1 MGTFKVTLQVG
12 DPQGRRFTPVD
23 ALVDTGATYATLP
36 ASLLR
41 GLGVTPHERAPFE
54 LADGRIVERDVG
66 RTWVRIDGQSDL
78 VPVVFGDEG
87 AEPLLGAVT
96 LEVFRLAVD
105 PVRQRLVSVPGLLKT
120 EARPLENL
128 EMMVNLGP
136 QHPSTHGVF
145 RAVLW
150 VDGERIVEMEPHIG
164 YLHRGSEKL
173 SEGELY
179 HQIITLFDRLDY
191 IANFNNELAF
201 CMAVEKLMGVEVPEL
216 AEYVRVILCE
226 LNRVAS
232 HFLFYGTFGLDAGAM
247 TPVMYGFRE
256 RERIQ
261 RLFEAVS
268 GARMM
273 HNYFRIGGIKEV
285 PPADFAQRVADIL
298 PDLEQGLAECD
309 RLLTQN
315 EVFVARTRNVG
326 VISQKQAIAL
336 AMSGPSLRSTG
347 IPYDIRVVEP
357 YSVYNRFEFDI
368 PVGHAGD
375 SWDRY
380 AIRVEEIRQ
389 SLRILHQA
397 LEQLPDGGPIMAPGV
412 RRLPRP
418 PKGEVYVRTESP
430 RGEFGVYIVSNG
442 DNKPYRVKVRAPSFA
457 NLQSLGVLLRDAYIA
472 DAVIILGSLDIVLGE
487 VDR

>member
-12 DPQGRRFTPVD
+12 DPQGQRFTAVE

-41 GLGVTPHERAPFE
+41 GLGVKPHERAPFE
-54 LADGRIVERDVG
+54 LADGRVVERDVG
-66 RTWVRIDGQSDL
+66 RTWLSIDGHSDL

-105 PVRQRLVSVPGLLKT
+105 PVRQRLASVPGLLKT

-179 HQIITLFDRLDY
+179 HQVITLFDRLDY

-285 PPADFAQRVADIL
+285 PPRTL
-298 PDLEQGLAECD
+298 P
-309 RLLTQN
+309 
-315 EVFVARTRNVG
+315 
-326 VISQKQAIAL
+326 S
-336 AMSGPSLRSTG
+336 
-347 IPYDIRVVEP
+347 
-357 YSVYNRFEFDI
+357 
-368 PVGHAGD
+368 
-375 SWDRY
+375 
-380 AIRVEEIRQ
+380 
-389 SLRILHQA
+389 
-397 LEQLPDGGPIMAPGV
+397 
-412 RRLPRP
+412 
-418 PKGEVYVRTESP
+418 
-430 RGEFGVYIVSNG
+430 
-442 DNKPYRVKVRAPSFA
+442 
-457 NLQSLGVLLRDAYIA
+457 
-472 DAVIILGSLDIVLGE
+472 GSLTSSRTWRRAWRSATVS
-487 VDR
+487 